1 MQTGRRVFLMAALSV
16 WAAGGVA
23 QAPAAARPGSQ
34 PVAAAVP
41 STSAVLQPAL
51 ETVHGT
57 LAAVRTDKWKR
68 GTVRDEA
75 GMDIGSINNDMQLN
89 LPPLMR
95 DADAAPGA
103 ISKQIAVTR
112 HVDALY
118 DVLLRV
124 VEAARISAPG
134 DQSDAL
140 QQALVTLSK
149 ARLALYDKMQDA
161 AVAQEKQ
168 VTDLRATVQKQASF
182 KCPAPPPPVP
192 CPKPMHHTARRKPA
206 AAKTPEEKKPATPA
220 TGATPKTNP

>member
-1 MQTGRRVFLMAALSV
+1 MVLLTAALNV
-16 WAAGGVA
+16 CAAVCAA
-23 QAPAAARPGSQ
+23 QTPAVARPAGP
-34 PVAAAVP
+34 PVAAAGP

-51 ETVHGT
+51 EAVHGT

-68 GTVRDEA
+68 GSVRDEA

-95 DADAAPGA
+95 DADVTPGA

-134 DQSDAL
+134 DQADAL

-182 KCPAPPPPVP
+182 KCPAPPPPEP
-192 CPKPMHHTARRKPA
+192 CPKPVHHTARKKPS
-206 AAKTPEEKKPATPA
+206 AAKTPEKKPAAPA
-220 TGATPKTNP
+220 TGTAPKTNP